1 VKVRELL
8 RIRVGLAL
16 VALSTR
22 LGEAGRAA
30 FDLGWRLLPDSSK
43 STETDAPPQDPLT
56 LEAEELLWREGTR
69 AGETP
74 DAEPPA
80 VHERRVRR
88 A

>member
-1 VKVRELL
+1 MIGASIRLFVLDLAGDILRKLADAAHAKARE
-8 RIRVGLAL
+8 IETGSHDANEYV
-16 VALSTR
+16 
-22 LGEAGRAA
+22 EAA
-30 FDLGWRLLPDSSK
+30 
-43 STETDAPPQDPLT
+43 APPQDPLT
-56 LEAEELLWREGTR
+56 PEAEELLWRESTR